1 MTGVKICRF
10 ECSAAVFSAAFPTPA
25 CAASARIEKRMPHN
39 SQMTWTLTDFR
50 RWWTSPARHRWA
62 RALGLAPARN
72 LTNFGDLV

>member
-25 CAASARIEKRMPHN
+25 CAASARIEKRMPPN

-50 RWWTSPARHRWA
+50 H
-62 RALGLAPARN
+62 
-72 LTNFGDLV
+72 